1 MEKNIQTW
9 WIWSQKCSC
18 HVDGE
23 WAKENLKNT
32 FILSAY
38 LWGKKLNSY
47 FFILTVLLSTQGI
60 PSTCQGTFSYTLKK
74 VSYRENASGE
84 NVTELLC
91 SNTTCSVDVTE
102 DAHSI
107 NLTVLLNEAVLA
119 EDSVYVPATT
129 ESEWKCL
136 LFMEP
141 LTPLSVEQHFSLWW
155 SDFTFTWQV
164 SLNLLKSNLQ
174 PRTVSF
180 LSDGRLLFSP
190 SVATWS
196 TGPRME
202 LILTGRRP
210 NTQTWHSEVSQWV
223 FDRQRGLGKYLMFI
237 GRVSGADDGVWV
249 ITSSY
254 EGTELARS
262 ADRSICVLSL
272 LMVQAWPM
280 METMV
285 EGCAVMHLPELYPL
299 TQTLTSQW
307 SENCCPS
314 LSLQFFIF
322 IYEFLHQNI
331 YLPLFQTLTAE
342 QTHMVQFS
350 TVYKEDHLLTYDI
363 RPSLVNSI

>member
-1 MEKNIQTW
+1 MNME
-9 WIWSQKCSC
+9 SEMFVSC
-18 HVDGE
+18 GRWVS
-23 WAKENLKNT
+23 KRKFKKYFYSLC
-32 FILSAY
+32 LP
-38 LWGKKLNSY
+38 LGKKAEFLFFHPNCSTVY
-47 FFILTVLLSTQGI
+47 TGDSFNLPRHFFIHFKKGFLQEKRIWRECHWIAMQQHNLFCWCHWRCPQHKPYCPPEWSGAGWGLCLRSSHHREWVEMFAFYGAFDSSVSGTALFTLVIWFHLHLAGLPEPTEIQ
-60 PSTCQGTFSYTLKK
+60 PS
-74 VSYRENASGE
+74 A
-84 NVTELLC
+84 
-91 SNTTCSVDVTE
+91 
-102 DAHSI
+102 
-107 NLTVLLNEAVLA
+107 
-119 EDSVYVPATT
+119 
-129 ESEWKCL
+129 
-136 LFMEP
+136 
-141 LTPLSVEQHFSLWW
+141 
-155 SDFTFTWQV
+155 
-164 SLNLLKSNLQ
+164 
-174 PRTVSF
+174 
-180 LSDGRLLFSP
+180 SDGVI
-190 SVATWS
+190 SVRWTAPVQPVSGYMIDW
-196 TGPRME
+196 
-202 LILTGRRP
+202 
-210 NTQTWHSEVSQWV
+210 TQDGTHFNWKETKYTNMTLRGKSMGVW
-223 FDRQRGLGKYLMFI
+223 QRGLGKYLYMFI